1 MRWPRS
7 PSPAAATR
15 TTCSTASPPHCG
27 FSDPRRHVPQRPPL
41 RAAGF
46 GGCGAFELR
55 ALLADASQNGSYF
68 IDVRDREGLDEVA
81 RELGH
86 AVAAIDLAGCRD
98 KDDVL
103 DRFAAALHFP
113 DWFGRNWDALADCL
127 GDLRSEE
134 HTSELQS
141 LM

>member
-1 MRWPRS
+1 MS
-7 PSPAAATR
+7 
-15 TTCSTASPPHCG
+15 
-27 FSDPRRHVPQRPPL
+27 
-41 RAAGF
+41 
-46 GGCGAFELR
+46 AFELR

-103 DRFAAALHFP
+103 DRFAAALPFP

-127 GDLRSEE
+127 GALSWWPAGGSLLLPDPPDAWRPARTDPTTEERSVVQ
-134 HTSELQS
+134 TG
-141 LM
+141 

>member
-1 MRWPRS
+1 MS
-7 PSPAAATR
+7 
-15 TTCSTASPPHCG
+15 
-27 FSDPRRHVPQRPPL
+27 
-41 RAAGF
+41 
-46 GGCGAFELR
+46 AFELR

-103 DRFAAALHFP
+103 DRFAAALHSP

-127 GDLRSEE
+127 GDLSWWPAEGYLLLLDHADAWRAADRKS
-134 HTSELQS
+134 TRLNSSQ
-141 LM
+141 